1 MYLSIIRDAAAGALF
16 AGLFSY
22 SASLYSTN
30 QNYLKLTA
38 FLWGVPLLFFYILF
52 IAFKSAGKE
61 AAYDVSTHGL
71 LGISVTLFAIIVTI
85 LIMNLENNTII
96 AINVFILTSAIAV
109 YTYLGIYNISFPSIQ
124 INTTPLKNNK

>member
-1 MYLSIIRDAAAGALF
+1 MYLSIIRDASAGALF

-52 IAFKSAGKE
+52 IAFKSSALIDAKNF
-61 AAYDVSTHGL
+61 ASHCVPNNA
-71 LGISVTLFAIIVTI
+71 ISYPI
-85 LIMNLENNTII
+85 
-96 AINVFILTSAIAV
+96 
-109 YTYLGIYNISFPSIQ
+109 
-124 INTTPLKNNK
+124 